1 MNLKRYEFAQ
11 ADRKPG
17 TIWQLL
23 MALRECG
30 LKNDALMDSFYDL
43 VMETCHP
50 GKEYAV
56 LMFHDRYDIPKKGTD
71 KERLGESEEMF
82 EYLICA
88 VCPLKGEYE
97 PGRPEWGFLFPA
109 FTEQCADLNHVQFYQ
124 ADTQKTQ
131 TAFLKRLLGV

>member
-1 MNLKRYEFAQ
+1 MCNCQRDPSKDPATENE
-11 ADRKPG
+11 KVNN
-17 TIWQLL
+17 
-23 MALRECG
+23 LREEIIKRLEQTVESDQFLREEPMKKHITFRVGGPAACF
-30 LKNDALMDSFYDL
+30 LTPS
-43 VMETCHP
+43 T
-50 GKEYAV
+50 KEQ
-56 LMFHDRYDIPKKGTD
+56 I
-71 KERLGESEEMF
+71 EEMF